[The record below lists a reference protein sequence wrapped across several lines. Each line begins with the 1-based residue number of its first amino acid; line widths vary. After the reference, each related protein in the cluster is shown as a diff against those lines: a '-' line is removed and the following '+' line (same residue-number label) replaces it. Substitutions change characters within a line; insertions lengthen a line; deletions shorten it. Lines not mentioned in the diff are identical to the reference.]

1 MLDATA
7 ENVYN
12 IDVRSDKML
21 NENIKKLRK
30 SKGLSQEELA
40 VKLGVVRQTV
50 SKWEKGLSVPDSEM
64 LIKLAEELD
73 TTVNNL
79 LGETIAE
86 EESELKVIAA
96 KLELLNEQ
104 FAKQSEAHRRTKRIV
119 AVIFSVLSS
128 VVLFCE
134 FFSWLALYII
144 DRIPD
149 TSIAII
155 GGSDGPTQILVAE
168 PTINPFVVIAAV
180 IVIIISVTGIIRTK
194 KGD

>member
-73 TTVNNL
+73 TTVNNI
-79 LGETIAE
+79 LGETVAE

-119 AVIFSVLSS
+119 SVIFCILSS

-144 DRIPD
+144 DRTPD